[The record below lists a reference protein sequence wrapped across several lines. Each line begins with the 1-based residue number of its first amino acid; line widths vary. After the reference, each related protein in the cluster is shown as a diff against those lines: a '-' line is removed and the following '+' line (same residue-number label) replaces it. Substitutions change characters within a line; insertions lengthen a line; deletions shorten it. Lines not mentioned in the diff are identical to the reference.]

1 MKLPG
6 IITISVCAFYL
17 FFLIAFFAF
26 LFFHLENPTLPLYLV
41 IPVYAGS
48 LGIVL
53 IIAITWVISDHV
65 AHQLGILI
73 AFAESITKGNLKER
87 IDHTSYIQEIS
98 ILTQRMNDMAI
109 TADTLTNTLEKKVAE
124 RTDAIEAAKQ
134 DIETKLIELNRMN
147 KIMVGRELKMID
159 LKKEL
164 QTLTNK

>member
-1 MKLPG
+1 
-6 IITISVCAFYL
+6 
-17 FFLIAFFAF
+17 
-26 LFFHLENPTLPLYLV
+26 
-41 IPVYAGS
+41 
-48 LGIVL
+48 
-53 IIAITWVISDHV
+53 
-65 AHQLGILI
+65 
-73 AFAESITKGNLKER
+73 
-87 IDHTSYIQEIS
+87 
-98 ILTQRMNDMAI
+98 MNDMAI

>member
-1 MKLPG
+1 M
-6 IITISVCAFYL
+6 
-17 FFLIAFFAF
+17 FLV
-26 LFFHLENPTLPLYLV
+26 L
-41 IPVYAGS
+41 PVYIGS
-48 LGIVL
+48 IGIFSS
-53 IIAITWVISDHV
+53 IAVTWMISDHV
-65 AHQLGILI
+65 ARQLGSLI
-73 AFAESITKGNLKER
+73 TFAESVTKGNLKDR
-87 IDHTSYIQEIS
+87 INHTSYIEEIN

-134 DIETKLIELNRMN
+134 DIETKLTELNRMN